1 MSARTLAL
9 CGAVL
14 LGGMAL
20 AYSQLPK
27 VWVARAERVA
37 RPQGLE
43 FTGALPTYADDCF
56 TYWSWIRQARTDQR
70 FFFEDLY
77 TTEEHPRN
85 YVNVL
90 FWALGTIARW
100 TGSGPERTYS
110 VVRILL
116 SVLLLVLL
124 WRLAGRLFEAPFLRL
139 TAFGFFVVQGGW
151 AGVADVFERHWRT
164 AHVSS
169 PEWWTPEMNTVFS
182 MMLFPHFL
190 AGFCCV
196 VGIALLTLSAY
207 RAETRA
213 RGIPLAAGSGLV
225 MTLLTFF
232 HPYDVVAPTVAL
244 WIAPPIIGVVERR
257 FPRREAETAIV
268 ATAVWLPS
276 LLYNAWI
283 FTHNP
288 AMRAWDL
295 QNEMITPEPS
305 RLIISLGIGGALA
318 AAALLSVRQMSTPL
332 LFMASWFVSH
342 LVLIHLPFRFQR
354 RMIGGIQ
361 FPMGA
366 LAAFALAAIISPP
379 LVAWLARSGRAVRW
393 RRALGP
399 APLGA
404 AVLAI
409 ACVVFPFESAGPRR
423 IVHLEWGALR
433 AAKYPAWVRHTEVD
447 MFARLEREH
456 RECVVFCSYEM
467 GGLVPPW
474 TGHRTYLGHYAL
486 TIEAKRKEDEVR
498 RFYSAGAEDDA
509 WRRGLLASMRA
520 THVLWTAH
528 ERALG
533 EFDPSTRPWLRE
545 VFRAGDGEGR
555 AVIYAVL
562 TDDGR

>member
-1 MSARTLAL
+1 VNGRAWALA
-9 CGAVL
+9 GAFL
-14 LGGMAL
+14 LGGLAL
-20 AYSQLPK
+20 AYSHLPK
-27 VWVARAERVA
+27 IWVAREERLA
-37 RPQGLE
+37 RPHGLE

-56 TYWSWIRQARTDQR
+56 TYWSWTRQARQQGR

-77 TTEEHPRN
+77 TTEPHPRN

-90 FWALGTIARW
+90 FWGLGTLARW
-100 TGSGPERTYS
+100 TGSTEERTYA
-110 VVRILL
+110 VVRIGL
-116 SVLLLVLL
+116 SILLLVLL
-124 WRLAGRLFEAPFLRL
+124 WRLAGRLFEAPYLRL
-139 TAFGFFVVQGGW
+139 TAFAFFVVQGGW

-164 AHVSS
+164 AHVTS

-190 AGFCCV
+190 AGFCCM
-196 VGIALLTLSAY
+196 VGMALLTLSAY
-207 RAETRA
+207 HAQDRA
-213 RGIPLAAGSGLV
+213 RRLKLAAGCGLV

-366 LAAFALAAIISPP
+366 LAAFALAAIVSPP